1 MGTKD
6 IYINANRKY
15 NMMHLKLLLKG
26 DDWWC
31 YVSFLS
37 GHLSYSQ
44 PLT

>member
-26 DDWWC
+26 
-31 YVSFLS
+31 
-37 GHLSYSQ
+37 
-44 PLT
+44 